1 MIKRIFDFF
10 TALLLLVL
18 LGWLLVIV
26 FIIASID
33 TKSNGFFVQNRVGQF
48 GKMFKIIKIKTMHP
62 KTYTISKWA
71 LFLRKY
77 KIDELP
83 QLWNIIVGDMS
94 LVGPRPDIEG
104 YYDKLKGEER
114 KILELKP
121 GITSEAAI
129 KYFDE
134 EYVLKQ
140 QKNPQEYNDTIIFPD
155 KVKLNLEY
163 YYHQTLFLD
172 FKIIMKTLT
181 KLL

>member
-1 MIKRIFDFF
+1 MGKRIFDFF
-10 TALLLLVL
+10 TAFILLII
-18 LGWLLVIV
+18 LGWFILFVFLV
-26 FIIASID
+26 ASFD
-33 TKSNGFFVQNRVGQF
+33 TKSNGFFLQNRVGQF
-48 GKMFKIIKIKTMHP
+48 GKTFKIIKIKTMHP
-62 KTYTISKWA
+62 KTSKISKWA

-104 YYDKLKGEER
+104 YYDILKGEER
-114 KILELKP
+114 KILDLMP

-134 EYVLKQ
+134 ETILRQ

-163 YYHQTLFLD
+163 YKNRSFILD
-172 FKIIMKTLT
+172 IRIIIKTIV
-181 KLL
+181 KVV

>member
-18 LGWLLVIV
+18 LGWFIVIV
-26 FIIASID
+26 FIIASVD

-48 GKMFKIIKIKTMHP
+48 GKMFKIVKIKTMHP
-62 KTYTISKWA
+62 ITNKSSKWA

-83 QLWNIIVGDMS
+83 QLWNIVIGDMS

-104 YYDKLKGEER
+104 YYDKLEGEER

-129 KYFDE
+129 KYFHE
-134 EYVLKQ
+134 EKILRQ
-140 QKNPQEYNDTIIFPD
+140 QSNPQDYNDTVIFPD

-163 YYHQTLFLD
+163 YYHQSLFLD
-172 FKIIMKTLT
+172 LKIIFKTIAKVL
-181 KLL
+181 